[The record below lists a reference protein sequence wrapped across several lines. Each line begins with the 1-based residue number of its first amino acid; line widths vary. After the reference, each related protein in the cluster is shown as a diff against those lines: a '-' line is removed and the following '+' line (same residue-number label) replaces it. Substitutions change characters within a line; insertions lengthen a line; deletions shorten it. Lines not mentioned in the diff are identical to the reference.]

1 MADHYFAHGQQP
13 QSLPPCDLE
22 YPVLAYPPPDQS
34 CAPYEFGYPMPTCPP
49 PDQSC
54 PPYELGYPMPPYP
67 QLHQSPPPYE
77 FGYPM
82 CQNEGSTSTINHE
95 TAWSDND
102 LLQWISNFQNSDNL
116 HSDDRVRPPQP
127 NDPRLLML
135 LDNLRQLYTEKRE
148 LFKNIFPELDDNF
161 VESFKKIRSTLL
173 QLKTD
178 RLKVQTLQ
186 RSLSV
191 DSPRTPSRKG
201 DEYPLRLDRFKVK
214 TLDVNVGAGQD
225 GKGTTHPNPSK

>member
-1 MADHYFAHGQQP
+1 MAGPYSANGQQP
-13 QSLPPCDLE
+13 QSRPPYDLG
-22 YPVLAYPPPDQS
+22 YPMLAYPQPAYQS
-34 CAPYEFGYPMPTCPP
+34 CPPYEFGYPMPAY
-49 PDQSC
+49 QQ
-54 PPYELGYPMPPYP
+54 PY
-67 QLHQSPPPYE
+67 QSPPPYE

-95 TAWSDND
+95 MAWSEND
-102 LLQWISNFQNSDNL
+102 LLQWISSFQKSDNF
-116 HSDDRVRPPQP
+116 HSDHRISPPQP
-127 NDPRLLML
+127 NDPRLLVL
-135 LDNLRQLYTEKRE
+135 LENLRKLYTERRE

-161 VESFKKIRSTLL
+161 VESFKKIRATLL

-201 DEYPLRLDRFKVK
+201 DEYPSRLERFKVK
-214 TLDVNVGAGQD
+214 TLDVYVGVAQD
-225 GKGTTHPNPSK
+225 GKGATQQNGSK